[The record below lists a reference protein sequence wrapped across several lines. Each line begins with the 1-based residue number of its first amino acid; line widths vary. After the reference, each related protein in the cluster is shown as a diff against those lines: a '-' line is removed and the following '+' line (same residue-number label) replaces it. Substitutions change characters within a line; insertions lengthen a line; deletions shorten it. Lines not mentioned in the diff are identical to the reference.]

1 MVTKQKIGK
10 VQFYLGIILLIITII
25 GSIVLFKSM
34 LSSYVDGVSS
44 ETTTWTDASKILG
57 EGSPENEMIVGIL
70 LSDVITQGL
79 IVRSFGYIFGASA
92 LILLIMSVMLILQG
106 LANQSKR

>member
-1 MVTKQKIGK
+1 
-10 VQFYLGIILLIITII
+10 
-25 GSIVLFKSM
+25 
-34 LSSYVDGVSS
+34 
-44 ETTTWTDASKILG
+44 
-57 EGSPENEMIVGIL
+57 MIVGIL